1 MAVNPVETS
10 GVRCEQPKKHH
21 KKKMSSLKADTL
33 KCEYSCQRVSA
44 VVCRI
49 YLDIVNWVTG

>member
-1 MAVNPVETS
+1 MANNPVETS

-33 KCEYSCQRVSA
+33 KCEYSLVQLSCGVQNLSRY
-44 VVCRI
+44 CE
-49 YLDIVNWVTG
+49 LGH